1 MEKIARFGVSIEQ
14 ELLKKFDRLIKNK
27 GYANRS
33 EAIRDLV
40 RKSIIESK
48 TELEKGEVIGALT
61 IVYDHDV
68 GNVTNKLLYLQHH
81 CLSEAISTTH
91 VHLDEHNCFEVI
103 VVRGKA
109 KDVRKLA
116 ENIKALK
123 GVKYGEL
130 AIMKISP

>member
-1 MEKIARFGVSIEQ
+1 MEQITRFGVSIEP

-27 GYANRS
+27 GYTNRS

-48 TELEKGEVIGALT
+48 VKVEKGKVIGALT

-68 GNVTNKLLYLQHH
+68 GNITNKLLHIQHH
-81 CLSEAISTTH
+81 CLSETISTTH

>member
-1 MEKIARFGVSIEQ
+1 MEKIARFGVSIEP

-27 GYANRS
+27 GYENRS

-40 RKSIIESK
+40 RKSIIES
-48 TELEKGEVIGALT
+48 EIEVEKGEIIGALT

-68 GNVTNKLLYLQHH
+68 GNITNKLLHIQHH
-81 CLSEAISTTH
+81 CLSETISTTH

-130 AIMKISP
+130 AVMKISP